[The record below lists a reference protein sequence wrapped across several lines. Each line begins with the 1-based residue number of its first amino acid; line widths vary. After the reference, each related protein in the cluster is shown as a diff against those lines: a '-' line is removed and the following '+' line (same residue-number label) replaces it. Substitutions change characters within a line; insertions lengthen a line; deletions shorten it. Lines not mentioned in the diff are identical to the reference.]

1 MLRVSHTIFTWEE
14 NSGGFQKQNRRLW
27 NFSGED
33 RKTRHLRECWRI
45 GTRRERRTGQNRH

>member
-1 MLRVSHTIFTWEE
+1 M
-14 NSGGFQKQNRRLW
+14 RLSKTEQGDHW

-45 GTRRERRTGQNRH
+45 GTRRERRIRSKTDTKYVS